1 MSGFGLIKGAYDS
14 LPEINAATL
23 SGAID
28 IIVVEQ
34 PDGSLLSSPFHVRFG
49 RFKVLRNPRDRVVR
63 ITVNEQPVDFVMKLG
78 HNGEAFFVEETDE
91 PPTGEEITS
100 PIMSPKAE
108 PSIPDD
114 TGMPSLSLQSNKSRF
129 AIFHK
134 TFGLL
139 WPIRRIPYPPISSL
153 TRAIDTKS
161 IMPSERSNAPFTSAE
176 PHPARLSTCPP
187 SGEETSGSGDGSGGI
202 I

>member
-78 HNGEAFFVEETDE
+78 HSGEAFFVEETDE
-91 PPTGEEITS
+91 PPTAEEITS
-100 PIMSPKAE
+100 PIMSPKTE

-114 TGMPSLSLQSNKSRF
+114 AAMPSLSLQGNKTRF
-129 AIFHK
+129 ALSHK
-134 TFGLL
+134 TSQKFGELR
-139 WPIRRIPYPPISSL
+139 PIKSDSLQTHAFDPTSITPSKPSYAPHLHQRRAS
-153 TRAIDTKS
+153 
-161 IMPSERSNAPFTSAE
+161 
-176 PHPARLSTCPP
+176 PP
-187 SGEETSGSGDGSGGI
+187 SGRPPHCMTRPAEMQRISASGI
-202 I
+202 

>member
-1 MSGFGLIKGAYDS
+1 MAGLIMSGFGLIKGAYDS

-49 RFKVLRNPRDRVVR
+49 RFKVLRNPRDRIVR

-78 HNGEAFFVEETDE
+78 HSGEAFFVEETDE
-91 PPTGEEITS
+91 PPTAEEITS
-100 PIMSPKAE
+100 PTMSPKTE

-114 TGMPSLSLQSNKSRF
+114 TGMPALSLQGKPRSVPFHNTSHTLTLNSANKCARHS
-129 AIFHK
+129 
-134 TFGLL
+134 
-139 WPIRRIPYPPISSL
+139 IPVIP
-153 TRAIDTKS
+153 
-161 IMPSERSNAPFTSAE
+161 
-176 PHPARLSTCPP
+176 PP
-187 SGEETSGSGDGSGGI
+187 SLARSTPN
-202 I
+202 